1 MDQKV
6 FSFESAMVRSDAER
20 RAVPFFQR
28 LWPLLMVVLGLV
40 LTVAW
45 IAIIG
50 YGLYILIDLP
60 F

>member
-1 MDQKV
+1 
-6 FSFESAMVRSDAER
+6 MVRSDAER

-28 LWPLLMVVLGLV
+28 LWPLLMVALGLV

-45 IAIIG
+45 IALIG

>member
-6 FSFESAMVRSDAER
+6 FPFGPAMVQSDAER

-28 LWPLLMVVLGLV
+28 LWPLLMVALGLV

-45 IAIIG
+45 TALIG
-50 YGLYILIDLP
+50 YGLYILIGLP